1 VFFQPGCS
9 VNAAAEA
16 KQTPLHLAA
25 LRGYTDMAEVLL
37 DHGADVNAVDCDGDT
52 PLHLSLERQAVFKNP
67 MVKST
72 LQLLIM
78 NLRKKAIPK

>member
-1 VFFQPGCS
+1 
-9 VNAAAEA
+9 
-16 KQTPLHLAA
+16 
-25 LRGYTDMAEVLL
+25 MAEVLL

>member
-1 VFFQPGCS
+1 
-9 VNAAAEA
+9 
-16 KQTPLHLAA
+16 
-25 LRGYTDMAEVLL
+25 MAEVLL

-52 PLHLSLERQAVFKNP
+52 PLHLSLERQAAFKNP